1 MAGRKK
7 QEKNRRPSSGVAV
20 RLIIML
26 AVVAAIVFGVAIFF
40 KVTTIEVQGNTL
52 YSAEDVIAASGIE
65 PGDNLLLVN
74 KATTAGNILA
84 ALPYVEEVRGIVR
97 SLPDTVVIQ
106 IQESEASFAVQT
118 DVNTTWLVNSRGK
131 ALEKVEGELPEG
143 QPQILGVSVKA
154 PAAGMTVTAVEQS
167 RLDAA
172 LAVLSTLTADN
183 LRFAVLSE
191 DVQAIAKTPGIGKKT
206 AQKLILELKD
216 KFDLQEAFEQK
227 LAGNQAAAAVRQAG
241 EPDAFQDAVQALTA
255 LGYSGTEALQAVK
268 KVEITEGMDSEAVLK
283 AALKHMF

>member
-7 QEKNRRPSSGVAV
+7 QAKNRRPSSGVAV

-154 PAAGMTVTAVEQS
+154 PAAGMTVMLIGVS
-167 RLDAA
+167 GIGPKAA
-172 LAVLSTLTADN
+172 LAVLSGLDGT
-183 LRFAVLSE
+183 
-191 DVQAIAKTPGIGKKT
+191 G
-206 AQKLILELKD
+206 ILEHVASINVEKD
-216 KFDLQEAFEQK
+216 YDIIVQYDDRYTIRLGGTDDLAYKIQYLTSI
-227 LAGNQAAAAVRQAG
+227 LAELSDFQAG
-241 EPDAFQDAVQALTA
+241 TIDLTDAANKKATFQTA
-255 LGYSGTEALQAVK
+255 G
-268 KVEITEGMDSEAVLK
+268 
-283 AALKHMF
+283 

>member
-7 QEKNRRPSSGVAV
+7 QAKNRAAIQRRGRAADHHAG
-20 RLIIML
+20 RC
-26 AVVAAIVFGVAIFF
+26 AAIVFGVAIFF

-143 QPQILGVSVKA
+143 QPQILGMSVKA
-154 PAAGMTVTAVEQS
+154 PAAGDDGHGGGAEPA
-167 RLDAA
+167 RRGAC
-172 LAVLSTLTADN
+172 
-183 LRFAVLSE
+183 
-191 DVQAIAKTPGIGKKT
+191 G
-206 AQKLILELKD
+206 
-216 KFDLQEAFEQK
+216 
-227 LAGNQAAAAVRQAG
+227 AVRAG
-241 EPDAFQDAVQALTA
+241 RHGHFGACGVHQRGKGL
-255 LGYSGTEALQAVK
+255 
-268 KVEITEGMDSEAVLK
+268 
-283 AALKHMF
+283 

>member
-131 ALEKVEGELPEG
+131 ALEKVEGELPGG
-143 QPQILGVSVKA
+143 QPQILPGGGDDGHGGGA
-154 PAAGMTVTAVEQS
+154 EPARRGARG
-167 RLDAA
+167 
-172 LAVLSTLTADN
+172 
-183 LRFAVLSE
+183 
-191 DVQAIAKTPGIGKKT
+191 
-206 AQKLILELKD
+206 
-216 KFDLQEAFEQK
+216 
-227 LAGNQAAAAVRQAG
+227 AVRAG
-241 EPDAFQDAVQALTA
+241 RHGHFGACGVHQRGKGL
-255 LGYSGTEALQAVK
+255 
-268 KVEITEGMDSEAVLK
+268 
-283 AALKHMF
+283 

>member
-1 MAGRKK
+1 M
-7 QEKNRRPSSGVAV
+7 AV

-97 SLPDTVVIQ
+97 SLPETVVIQ

-154 PAAGMTVTAVEQS
+154 PAGGDDGHGGGAEPARRGA
-167 RLDAA
+167 R
-172 LAVLSTLTADN
+172 
-183 LRFAVLSE
+183 
-191 DVQAIAKTPGIGKKT
+191 G
-206 AQKLILELKD
+206 
-216 KFDLQEAFEQK
+216 
-227 LAGNQAAAAVRQAG
+227 AVRAG
-241 EPDAFQDAVQALTA
+241 RHGHFGACGVHQRGKGL
-255 LGYSGTEALQAVK
+255 
-268 KVEITEGMDSEAVLK
+268 
-283 AALKHMF
+283 

>member
-172 LAVLSTLTADN
+172 LAVLSGLDGT
-183 LRFAVLSE
+183 
-191 DVQAIAKTPGIGKKT
+191 G
-206 AQKLILELKD
+206 ILEHVASINVEKD
-216 KFDLQEAFEQK
+216 YDIIVQYDDRYTIRLGGTDDLAYKIQYLTSI
-227 LAGNQAAAAVRQAG
+227 LAELSDFQAG
-241 EPDAFQDAVQALTA
+241 TIDLTDAANKKATFQSA
-255 LGYSGTEALQAVK
+255 G
-268 KVEITEGMDSEAVLK
+268 
-283 AALKHMF
+283 

>member
-7 QEKNRRPSSGVAV
+7 QAKNRRTSSGVAV

-172 LAVLSTLTADN
+172 LAVLSGLDGT
-183 LRFAVLSE
+183 
-191 DVQAIAKTPGIGKKT
+191 G
-206 AQKLILELKD
+206 ILEHVASIDVEKD
-216 KFDLQEAFEQK
+216 YDIVVQYDDRYTIRLGGTDDLA
-227 LAGNQAAAAVRQAG
+227 
-241 EPDAFQDAVQALTA
+241 
-255 LGYSGTEALQAVK
+255 SGA
-268 KVEITEGMDSEAVLK
+268 
-283 AALKHMF
+283 

>member
-1 MAGRKK
+1 M
-7 QEKNRRPSSGVAV
+7 AV

-154 PAAGMTVTAVEQS
+154 PAAGMTVTAVEH
-167 RLDAA
+167 RLLDAA

-227 LAGNQAAAAVRQAG
+227 LAGNQAAAAVRQTG

>member
-7 QEKNRRPSSGVAV
+7 QAKNRRPSSGVAV

-172 LAVLSTLTADN
+172 LAVLSGLDGTGILEHVASINVEKDYDIIVQYDDRYTIRLGGTDDLAYKIQYLTSILAELSDFQAGTIDLTDAANKKATFQPRRVRMDAEKNDDFSRFLLTA
-183 LRFAVLSE
+183 E
-191 DVQAIAKTPGIGKKT
+191 I
-206 AQKLILELKD
+206 
-216 KFDLQEAFEQK
+216 
-227 LAGNQAAAAVRQAG
+227 
-241 EPDAFQDAVQALTA
+241 FQ
-255 LGYSGTEALQAVK
+255 YKIE
-268 KVEITEGMDSEAVLK
+268 
-283 AALKHMF
+283 

>member
-7 QEKNRRPSSGVAV
+7 QAKNRRPSSGVAV

-106 IQESEASFAVQT
+106 IQESEVSFAVQT

-143 QPQILGVSVKA
+143 QPQILGVSVKS
-154 PAAGMTVTAVEQS
+154 PA
-167 RLDAA
+167 
-172 LAVLSTLTADN
+172 
-183 LRFAVLSE
+183 
-191 DVQAIAKTPGIGKKT
+191 
-206 AQKLILELKD
+206 
-216 KFDLQEAFEQK
+216 
-227 LAGNQAAAAVRQAG
+227 
-241 EPDAFQDAVQALTA
+241 
-255 LGYSGTEALQAVK
+255 
-268 KVEITEGMDSEAVLK
+268 AVLK
-283 AALKHMF
+283 A

>member
-167 RLDAA
+167 RTARAFWSMWRPSTWKRTMTSSCSMTTGTRSGSAA
-172 LAVLSTLTADN
+172 RT
-183 LRFAVLSE
+183 
-191 DVQAIAKTPGIGKKT
+191 IWHI
-206 AQKLILELKD
+206 
-216 KFDLQEAFEQK
+216 KF
-227 LAGNQAAAAVRQAG
+227 N
-241 EPDAFQDAVQALTA
+241 
-255 LGYSGTEALQAVK
+255 
-268 KVEITEGMDSEAVLK
+268 I
-283 AALKHMF
+283 

>member
-7 QEKNRRPSSGVAV
+7 QAKNRRPSSGVAV

-143 QPQILGVSVKA
+143 QPQILGVSVMSGLDGTGILEHVASINVEKDYDIIVQYDDRYTIRLGGTDDLA
-154 PAAGMTVTAVEQS
+154 YKIQYLTSILAELSDFQAGTIDLT
-167 RLDAA
+167 DAA
-172 LAVLSTLTADN
+172 N
-183 LRFAVLSE
+183 
-191 DVQAIAKTPGIGKKT
+191 KKAT
-206 AQKLILELKD
+206 FQP
-216 KFDLQEAFEQK
+216 
-227 LAGNQAAAAVRQAG
+227 AG
-241 EPDAFQDAVQALTA
+241 
-255 LGYSGTEALQAVK
+255 
-268 KVEITEGMDSEAVLK
+268 
-283 AALKHMF
+283 

>member
-84 ALPYVEEVRGIVR
+84 ALPYVEEVR

-172 LAVLSTLTADN
+172 LAVLSGLDGT
-183 LRFAVLSE
+183 
-191 DVQAIAKTPGIGKKT
+191 G
-206 AQKLILELKD
+206 ILEHVASINVEKD
-216 KFDLQEAFEQK
+216 YDIIVQYDDRYTIRLGGTDDLAYKIQYLTSI
-227 LAGNQAAAAVRQAG
+227 LAELSDFQAG
-241 EPDAFQDAVQALTA
+241 TIDLTDAANKKATFQPA
-255 LGYSGTEALQAVK
+255 G
-268 KVEITEGMDSEAVLK
+268 
-283 AALKHMF
+283 